1 MRYRA
6 SLRTERRKYLMM
18 SQENPQASQ
27 QETVSHNRS
36 GILENRKAIIVMLFG
51 ITGVLGLPLLWIS
64 PKFSAN
70 EKLIYSVAV
79 TFYTAVLIGIAV
91 AAVWWAYSRIMGA

>member
-1 MRYRA
+1 
-6 SLRTERRKYLMM
+6 MM
-18 SQENPQASQ
+18 SKENLQPTQ
-27 QETVSHNRS
+27 QDSTGNSRS

-51 ITGVLGLPLLWIS
+51 ITGVLGLPLLWLS
-64 PKFSAN
+64 PKFSVN